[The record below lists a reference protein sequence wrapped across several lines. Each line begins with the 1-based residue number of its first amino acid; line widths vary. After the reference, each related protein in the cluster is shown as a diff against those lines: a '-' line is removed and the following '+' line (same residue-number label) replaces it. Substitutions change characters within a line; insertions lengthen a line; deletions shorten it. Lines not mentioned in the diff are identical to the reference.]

1 MNYRWVFIS
10 ASIFLLGLFL
20 FFIYNINFSW
30 VISVLGLIGF
40 LFALTKKH
48 DWYAG

>member
-1 MNYRWVFIS
+1 MNYRWLFIS

-20 FFIYNINFSW
+20 FFIYKVSFSW
-30 VISVLGLIGF
+30 ILSIFGLIGF
-40 LFALTKKH
+40 LFAITKEH